1 MGAATPTTHDA
12 IIKHLYPD
20 PNDVLIAMYEN
31 NTLFAMIK
39 KTFDGYGKNWHLP
52 VRIAHT
58 AGRAHAFDRAKNNKT
73 ASAVVEYQI
82 TITSNYSLY
91 SVDGR
96 LQRQTANSKGAFV
109 EAFEFELDSA
119 MDAMKRNMGY
129 EPYLNGG
136 GAIGQISTGST
147 VSTQTITLLN
157 INDIVKFEKNQVL
170 TTSAT
175 DGSAAGNTQRS
186 GNVTVASVD
195 RDAGTITVTNP
206 SWSDPTA
213 IPSVAT
219 SDYIFTD
226 GDFGLGIK
234 GFASWIPTTA
244 PVTGDSFFGL
254 DRSQDPVRLA
264 GSRVDLRT
272 LGPEEQIQKMCQ
284 VSIRNGGKLSHIFQ
298 NDLDFL
304 ALILS
309 LGSRRIIVNTEVD
322 GQVGFEGVKVATG
335 AGTVEVYSDYNE
347 TQGIS
352 HGVDLDKWEIKGPG
366 QFPFIET
373 RDGNKILRE
382 DASDSFEGRIIGY
395 YQMESKKVA
404 GSVRGRLT

>member
-12 IIKHLYPD
+12 IIKHMYPD

-31 NTLFAMIK
+31 NTLFAFLK
-39 KTFDGYGKNWHLP
+39 KAFDGYGKSWHMP

-58 AGRAHAFDRAKNNKT
+58 AGRSHLFNKAKANKN

-82 TITSNYSLY
+82 SITDNYSLY

-119 MDAMKRNMGY
+119 MDALKRNMGY

-136 GAIGQISTGST
+136 GAIGQVGATSVIASN
-147 VSTQTITLLN
+147 QFTLAN
-157 INDIVKFEKNQVL
+157 INDVVKFEKNQPL
-170 TTSAT
+170 NTATT
-175 DGSAAGNTQRS
+175 DGTS
-186 GNVTVASVD
+186 GVVKGGQLFVQSID
-195 RDAGTITVTNP
+195 RDLGIITVTA
-206 SWSDPTA
+206 PTLNDA
-213 IPSVAT
+213 TLGIPTIALG
-219 SDYIFTD
+219 DYIFTS

-234 GFASWIPTTA
+234 GLEAWVPGTTPT
-244 PVTGDSFFGL
+244 VGDNFFGL
-254 DRSQDPVRLA
+254 DRSQDAVRLA
-264 GSRVDLRT
+264 GSRLDLRS

-304 ALILS
+304 ALILA
-309 LGSRRIIVNTEVD
+309 LGSRRVISNTEVD
-322 GQVGFEGVKVATG
+322 STVGFEGVKVATG
-335 AGTVEVYSDYNE
+335 VGTVEVYSDYNA
-347 TQGIS
+347 TQGVS
-352 HGVDLDKWEIKGPG
+352 FGVDLDKWELKGPG
-366 QFPFIET
+366 QFPFIDA
-373 RDGNKILRE
+373 RDGNKLLRE
-382 DASDSFEGRIIGY
+382 DSADAYEGRIIAY
-395 YQMESKKVA
+395 YQMISKKVA